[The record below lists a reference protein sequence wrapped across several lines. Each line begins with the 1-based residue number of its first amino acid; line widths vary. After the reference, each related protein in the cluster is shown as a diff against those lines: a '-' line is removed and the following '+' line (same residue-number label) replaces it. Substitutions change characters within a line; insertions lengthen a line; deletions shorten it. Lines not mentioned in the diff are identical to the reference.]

1 MEITWYGH
9 SFFRLKAKEGSIV
22 TDPFSKQIG
31 YSVPRVTADIVTISH
46 NHPGHNN
53 ADAIKGEPK
62 VIRGP
67 GEYEVN
73 NIFVFGIPTNHDKRN
88 GRERGRN
95 TVFLFEMENL
105 TVCHLGDLGHV
116 LNQSQVEALGD
127 VGVLLIPV
135 GGLSTL
141 TAPLAV
147 EVVNLIDPRIVVPMH
162 YRTPAVTLKLD
173 PLDKFLKE
181 IGTKVEAPQESL
193 KVTAGSLPEETQI
206 VVLEVKG

>member
-9 SFFRLKAKEGSIV
+9 SFFRIKAREGSIV

-53 ADAIKGEPK
+53 AEAIKGEPK

-67 GEYEVN
+67 GEYEVKG
-73 NIFVFGIPTNHDKRN
+73 IFVFGIPTNHDKRN

-116 LNQSQVEALGD
+116 LNQSQVEALGE

-135 GGLSTL
+135 GGTSTL